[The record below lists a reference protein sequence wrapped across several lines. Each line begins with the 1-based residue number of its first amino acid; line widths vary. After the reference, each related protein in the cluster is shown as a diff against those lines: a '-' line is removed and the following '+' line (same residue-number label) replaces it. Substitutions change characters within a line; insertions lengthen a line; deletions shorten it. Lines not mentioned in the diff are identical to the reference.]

1 MSLIIRA
8 AKREDITEIAEIWFE
23 GWHDGHAAIC
33 PAELTTLRTL
43 ASFLDRTGAHIDKA
57 TVAVKEGRVIGFYM
71 IKAEEVYQ
79 FYVAS
84 AGRGTGV
91 AAQLIADAEK
101 VQRDRGLKDAWL
113 ACSIGNNRAARFY
126 EKSGWIRNGT
136 VIEQLEVS
144 TGTFPLE
151 VWRYEKALT

>member
-1 MSLIIRA
+1 VSIRA
-8 AKREDITEIAEIWFE
+8 ASDADIPAVAQIWYD

-33 PAELTTLRTL
+33 PAELTALRTIE
-43 ASFLDRTGAHIDKA
+43 SFLDRAKSHLSQA
-57 TVAVKEGRVIGFYM
+57 MVAVQGGEVIGFYM
-71 IKAEEVYQ
+71 LQGAEVYQ

-91 AAQLIADAEK
+91 AKQLMLDAED
-101 VQRDRGLKDAWL
+101 QFRADGGDIAWL
-113 ACSIGNNRAARFY
+113 ACSIGNDRAARFY
-126 EKSGWIRNGT
+126 EKTGWVRTGT

-151 VWRYEKALT
+151 VWRYEKGLT